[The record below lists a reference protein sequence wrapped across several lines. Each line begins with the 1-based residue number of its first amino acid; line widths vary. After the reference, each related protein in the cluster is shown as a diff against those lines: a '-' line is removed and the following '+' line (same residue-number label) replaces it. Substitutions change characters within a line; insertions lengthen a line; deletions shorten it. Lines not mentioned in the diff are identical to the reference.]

1 MIKLVCLKGH
11 LTLPKAG
18 VLVFSSSSRGG
29 GNYSRMGRGR
39 DVAIVLIGIIII
51 ANASWTR

>member
-29 GNYSRMGRGR
+29 GNYSRRGRGR

-51 ANASWTR
+51 ANASWTQ